1 MRRRSPI
8 DVMGVILKAANER
21 RGIAKNRLMFKTF
34 LGYAQLKG
42 YLPVLTERGLLRHDR
57 DAQTFKTTRKGLR
70 FLDTYNRLYEIMKN
84 ISSPI
89 QHQQQFRMRLA

>member
-42 YLPVLTERGLLRHDR
+42 YLPVLTERGLLRYDR
-57 DAQTFKTTRKGLR
+57 NAQTFKTTRKGLR
-70 FLDTYNRLYEIMKN
+70 FLAIYSRLYEIMRS
-84 ISSPI
+84 IPSPI
-89 QHQQQFRMRLA
+89 QHQQQFHNTL